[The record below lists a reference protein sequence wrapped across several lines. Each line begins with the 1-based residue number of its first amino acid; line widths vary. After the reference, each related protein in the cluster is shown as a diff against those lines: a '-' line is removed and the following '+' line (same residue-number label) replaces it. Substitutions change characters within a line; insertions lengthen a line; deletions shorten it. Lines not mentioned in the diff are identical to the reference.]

1 MDAEELRGIQSPLK
15 ARYRE
20 DPAAAIITL
29 EAEGRLGS
37 EEVSCSVAATG
48 RAMVEA
54 GLHPATGGDGSFA
67 VPETRLPQGVGRLRR
82 RDASIRRHQSRP

>member
-1 MDAEELRGIQSPLK
+1 MDAQELKEIQSPLK

-20 DPAAAIITL
+20 DPDTAMITL

-37 EEVSCSVAATG
+37 EEVSCSVATG

-54 GLHPATGGDGSFA
+54 GLHPASGATAASPVLETCCSRHWWL
-67 VPETRLPQGVGRLRR
+67 VPV
-82 RDASIRRHQSRP
+82 